1 MKIRKLDKFEKI
13 SYALGLLC
21 LILLIP
27 VIIDYREETKLID
40 QIGIEAVGTV
50 INRWPGSRRSIASV
64 QFKFEYQG
72 EMIISVDSSVG
83 QLGYNKAAIG
93 DKYKVKFLPDRPKK
107 ARIYLD
113 QPVFCD
119 DGK

>member
-1 MKIRKLDKFEKI
+1 MKMRKLNKFEKI
-13 SYALGLLC
+13 SYALG
-21 LILLIP
+21 ILAIIAAIP
-27 VIIDYREETKLID
+27 IGIHNKKETKLID

-50 INRWPGSRRSIASV
+50 INRWPSSRRSIASV

-83 QLGYNKAAIG
+83 KLLNKAVVG
-93 DKYKVKFLPDRPKK
+93 CKYKVKFLPDSPNR

-113 QPVFCD
+113 QPVFYD
-119 DGK
+119 DGE